1 MKTPLVIALTV
12 AFVLSAGSVLAAL
25 NNACKS
31 GHHAW
36 CAPSSSLRHRIK
48 AGLADE
54 PSLPRK
60 RPAMAST
67 T

>member
-1 MKTPLVIALTV
+1 MKTPLVITV

-36 CAPSSSLRHRIK
+36 CAPSSSLRHHIK
-48 AGLADE
+48 AGA
-54 PSLPRK
+54 
-60 RPAMAST
+60 
-67 T
+67 